1 MKLNEKIFDRR
12 VVYTFRQDE
21 KVAFEISLLY
31 YIMAKRKL
39 AKHKIGNICGKIIFW
54 LQKSKVEFPVYL
66 QKLSPEGQLDAIE
79 LILVNN
85 KAKIGAR
92 LCWQEICEH
101 FGLTV

>member
-1 MKLNEKIFDRR
+1 
-12 VVYTFRQDE
+12 VYTFRQDE
-21 KVAFEISLLY
+21 KVAFEVSLLY
-31 YIMAKRKL
+31 FIMAKRK
-39 AKHKIGNICGKIIFW
+39 KSKQKIDKICDKAIFW
-54 LQKSKVEFPVYL
+54 LKKANVELPEYL
-66 QKLSPEGQLDAIE
+66 QKLSPEGQLDTIE